1 MNENEIRNCL
11 KTQWIGRELYYHE
24 TTGST
29 NEDVVSLLEEGAKEG
44 VLVVAGSQSRG
55 RGRRGRDWQ
64 SPPDT
69 NIYMTLGLR
78 PKFAPDMAPAV
89 TLVMAMAVVKA
100 LEECCGQ
107 DSQIKWPNDIVIN
120 GKKVC
125 GILTEMSLLG
135 GTIRHVMIGVGIN
148 VNMTEF
154 PEEIRQTA
162 TSLYIEKGEKMPR
175 ASIVAKTMEYFE
187 GYYEKFLQTQDMSG
201 LKEEYV
207 AHLVNVDKKVCVL
220 DPGQEFEGVAQG
232 IDDKGQLLVQ
242 KDDGNVVAVYAGEVS
257 VRGVYGY
264 V

>member
-11 KTQWIGRELYYHE
+11 KTQWIGRELRYHE

-89 TLVMAMAVVKA
+89 TLVMALAVVKA

-135 GTIRHVMIGVGIN
+135 GAIHHVIIGVGIN
-148 VNMTEF
+148 VNGAEF

-162 TSLYIEKGEKMPR
+162 TSLCMEKGEKMPR
-175 ASIVAKTMEYFE
+175 AFIVAKTMEYFE
-187 GYYEKFLQTQDMSG
+187 AFYEKFLQTQDMSG
-201 LKEEYV
+201 LKEAYT
-207 AHLVNVDKKVCVL
+207 AYLVNVDKKVRVL

-242 KDDGNVVAVYAGEVS
+242 KDDGSVVAVYAGEVS